1 MGQMSYKISSKYFIT
16 KLFNVLIDFKTS
28 SLMIS
33 VCRLIFTYFR
43 ASPDRSVLIY
53 SGSILLSYILMDYIE
68 SHVIMPIIQSN
79 GE

>member
-1 MGQMSYKISSKYFIT
+1 M
-16 KLFNVLIDFKTS
+16 
-28 SLMIS
+28 
-33 VCRLIFTYFR
+33 FTHFR

-53 SGSILLSYILMDYIE
+53 SGSILLSYILLDYIE